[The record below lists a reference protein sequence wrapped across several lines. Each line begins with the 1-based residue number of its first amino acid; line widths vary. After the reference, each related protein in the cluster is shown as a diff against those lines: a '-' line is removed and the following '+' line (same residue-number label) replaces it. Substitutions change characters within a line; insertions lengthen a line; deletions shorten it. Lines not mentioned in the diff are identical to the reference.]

1 MRFSQPAFWD
11 CLRPELEFQALA
23 EPFDL
28 GIMAVPGGQ
37 TALAGGL
44 SSTFSGFYI
53 TFYITISGFHITF
66 SGFYITL
73 YITFKQEKS

>member
-1 MRFSQPAFWD
+1 
-11 CLRPELEFQALA
+11 LEFQALA

-53 TFYITISGFHITF
+53 TFYIT
-66 SGFYITL
+66 
-73 YITFKQEKS
+73 FKQEKS